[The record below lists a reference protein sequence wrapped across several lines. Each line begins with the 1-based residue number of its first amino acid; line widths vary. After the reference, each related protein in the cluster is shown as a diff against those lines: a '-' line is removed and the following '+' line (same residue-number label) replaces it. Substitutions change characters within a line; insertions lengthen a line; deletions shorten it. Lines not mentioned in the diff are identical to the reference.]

1 MVLIMKRFIKYV
13 GGSAAWF
20 AVVVLMLGGSNAG
33 IIMAASF
40 GAAIGIV
47 GLLFRAFVLGWEVV
61 GDELDRKV
69 NRWWY
74 KQ

>member
-1 MVLIMKRFIKYV
+1 MKRFIKYV

-20 AVVVLMLGGSNAG
+20 AIVVFFIGGSKAG
-33 IIMAASF
+33 IIMAACL
-40 GAAIGIV
+40 GAAIGIA
-47 GLLFRAFVLGWEVV
+47 GLVFRALVLGWEVV

-74 KQ
+74 KR

>member
-13 GGSAAWF
+13 GGPAAWC
-20 AVVVLMLGGSNAG
+20 AVVVFMLGGSNAG
-33 IIMAASF
+33 IIMAACL
-40 GAAIGIV
+40 GAAIGIT
-47 GLLFRAFVLGWEVV
+47 GLVFRAFVLGWEVV

-74 KQ
+74 KR